1 MREFKLPTADFVAD
15 TFTHLINSE
24 LANQLTEACLL
35 STARP
40 SKLHVG
46 RRFVL
51 FFLFADVKRT
61 TISVQFKRAAQC

>member
-1 MREFKLPTADFVAD
+1 MREFKSPTADFVAD

-46 RRFVL
+46 RRLVL
-51 FFLFADVKRT
+51 FFFIR
-61 TISVQFKRAAQC
+61 